1 MMASHMMASHMMDV
15 IIVDDEPGAR
25 RTLRECCA
33 REPDLNIVG
42 EFGDARSALEA
53 IRARPPHLLFL
64 DIQIDTQNGV
74 ALARALDPDT
84 LPMIVFV
91 TAYHDYALEA
101 FEVSAVDYLLKPFDD
116 DRFRKTL
123 ARVRRRREA
132 ESSLD
137 RSSVLSTVLAQLER
151 GARAGSDS
159 RPRIL
164 AESGSRMHML
174 DVAQVEVVEADRNY
188 VKLTVGRETFHARS
202 TLQQAEKSL
211 QSQPLQ
217 RISRSCLVNMNH
229 VREISRTPRG
239 DFILVLAGGST
250 VTSSEGFRDSVRQ
263 YLERLKLSPLGRD
276 SGETVTGSG

>member
-1 MMASHMMASHMMDV
+1 MAPRPDGSDVMDV
-15 IIVDDEPGAR
+15 IIVDDEPIAR
-25 RTLRECCA
+25 RTLRECCE
-33 REPDLNIVG
+33 REPDLQIVG
-42 EFGDARSALEA
+42 EYGDARSALEA
-53 IRARPPHLLFL
+53 IRARPPDVLFL
-64 DIQIDTQNGV
+64 DIQIDSQNGV
-74 ALARALDPDT
+74 ELARSLDPDT
-84 LPMIVFV
+84 LPLIVFV
-91 TAYHDYALEA
+91 TAYHHYALEA

-116 DRFRKTL
+116 ERFRKTL

-132 ESSLD
+132 ESGGERASMLN
-137 RSSVLSTVLAQLER
+137 TVIAQLER
-151 GARAGSDS
+151 GARALADS

-174 DVAQVEVVEADRNY
+174 DVAQVELVEADRNY

-211 QSQPLQ
+211 QSQPLL

-239 DFILVLAGGST
+239 DFILVLAGGTT

-263 YLERLKLSPLGRD
+263 YLERLKLNPLGRD
-276 SGETVTGSG
+276 LSDSPGWRS

>member
-1 MMASHMMASHMMDV
+1 MMDV
-15 IIVDDEPGAR
+15 VIVDDEPVAR
-25 RTLRECCA
+25 RTLHECCE
-33 REPDLNIVG
+33 REPDLRIVG
-42 EFGDARSALEA
+42 EYGDARSALEA
-53 IRARPPHLLFL
+53 LRERPPHLLFL
-64 DIQIDTQNGV
+64 DIQIDSQNGV
-74 ALARALDPDT
+74 ALARALDPET
-84 LPMIVFV
+84 LPLIVFV
-91 TAYHDYALEA
+91 TAYHHYALEA

-132 ESSLD
+132 ESGTD
-137 RSSVLSTVLAQLER
+137 RAAILNAMLAQFER
-151 GARAGSDS
+151 GARAIPDS
-159 RPRIL
+159 RARIL

-174 DVAQVEVVEADRNY
+174 DVGQVELVEADRNY

-211 QSQPLQ
+211 QSQPLL

-239 DFILVLAGGST
+239 DFILVLGGGTT

-263 YLERLKLSPLGRD
+263 YLERFKLNPLGRD
-276 SGETVTGSG
+276 SHDACPG

>member
-1 MMASHMMASHMMDV
+1 MMDV
-15 IIVDDEPGAR
+15 MIVDDEPVAR

-53 IRARPPHLLFL
+53 IRANPPHLLFL

-123 ARVRRRREA
+123 ARVRKRREA
-132 ESSLD
+132 ESGLD
-137 RSSVLSTVLAQLER
+137 RSSMLSSVLAQLER
-151 GARAGSDS
+151 GARAAADL

-174 DVAQVEVVEADRNY
+174 DVAQVEVVESDRNY

-239 DFILVLAGGST
+239 DFILVLAGGTT
-250 VTSSEGFRDSVRQ
+250 VTSSEGFRDSVRH
-263 YLERLKLSPLGRD
+263 YLERLKLNPLGRD
-276 SGETVTGSG
+276 ANDIGTGQGGTGQG